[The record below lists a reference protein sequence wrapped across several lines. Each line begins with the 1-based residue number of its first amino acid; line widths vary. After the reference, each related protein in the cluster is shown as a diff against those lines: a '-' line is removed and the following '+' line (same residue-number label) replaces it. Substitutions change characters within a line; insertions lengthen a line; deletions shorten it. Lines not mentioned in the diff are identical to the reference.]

1 MKTKLILAL
10 TVAMALFANLALAA
24 DVTGKWTAET
34 KGRDGQTRTQTFN
47 LKADGSKLTGSVS
60 MGQMGERE
68 ISNGKVD
75 GDNISFDVNV
85 EMNGNAMTMKYTGT
99 LSGDELKMKRDSQ
112 RGPQEFVAKRAT
124 T

>member
-85 EMNGNAMTMKYTGT
+85 EMNGNAMTMKYTAVPIT
-99 LSGDELKMKRDSQ
+99 NR
-112 RGPQEFVAKRAT
+112 
-124 T
+124 

>member
-1 MKTKLILAL
+1 MKTKIILLL
-10 TVAMALFANLALAA
+10 TAAFLLFANLALAA
-24 DVTGKWTAET
+24 DVNGKWTAET

-47 LKADGSKLTGSVS
+47 FKADGSKLTGSIS
-60 MGQMGERE
+60 MGQMGDRE
-68 ISNGKVD
+68 ISNGKID

-85 EMNGNAMTMKYTGT
+85 EFNGNAMTMKYTGT
-99 LSGDELKMKRDSQ
+99 VSGDEIKMKRDSQ

>member
-47 LKADGSKLTGSVS
+47 LKADGSKLTGTVS

-112 RGPQEFVAKRAT
+112 RGPQEFTAKRAT